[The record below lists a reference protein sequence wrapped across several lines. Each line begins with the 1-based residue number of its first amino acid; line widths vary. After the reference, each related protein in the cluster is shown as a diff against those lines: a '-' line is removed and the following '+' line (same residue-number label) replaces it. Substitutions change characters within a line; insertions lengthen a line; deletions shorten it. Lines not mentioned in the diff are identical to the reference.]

1 MLRAA
6 WYYYKDEL
14 TQDEIARRLSMSRA
28 SVGRLLDR
36 VGALPERGLPPAD
49 QHHRCTRRP
58 EQACGGGGADP
69 AARPGHYDRAALQR
83 QVHGATGNGG
93 CGGSHRLSCI
103 DRAAK
108 DCHNSF

>member
-1 MLRAA
+1 MKIVVAPDKFKGSLPATQVAA
-6 WYYYKDEL
+6 A
-14 TQDEIARRLSMSRA
+14 IAA
-28 SVGRLLDR
+28 GLLDR
-36 VGALPERGLPPAD
+36 VGVLPERGFPPAD
-49 QHHRCTRRP
+49 QHHRYARRP
-58 EQACGGGGADP
+58 EQARGSGTDP

-93 CGGSHRLSCI
+93 CSGSHRLSCI